1 MPKRLNISL
10 DAQNDAQN
18 GGVTFLRNR
27 YLGAKLDSGN
37 NAQCLLAEP
46 GSDAWLSAG
55 SLLAG
60 GVWVISYPVASL
72 APGLKGLN

>member
-1 MPKRLNISL
+1 MRKMAASRFYASVIAEPNWIKAI
-10 DAQNDAQN
+10 
-18 GGVTFLRNR
+18 T
-27 YLGAKLDSGN
+27 
-37 NAQCLLAEP
+37 QCLLAEP

-60 GVWVISYPVASL
+60 GVWVNSDPIVSL